1 MGTNSFLK
9 VLPEM
14 VTFLRVAELGSFS
27 AAADLLG
34 MTPSAASRQVK
45 RLEKEIGVQLL
56 QRTTRQLRLTEP
68 GAEAFARC
76 RELVAAAQGAMDI
89 AQRFS
94 KKPSGLVRISAPKAF
109 ARRVLHP
116 HILDFLR
123 RYPEVDVQ
131 LIVQDRDIDPIREGV
146 DLVVRLTT
154 EPPEGLVAR
163 QLMPVAHILCA
174 SPRYLEQHE
183 AIAHPHDLVAHSCL
197 SLGEHERDNHWRF
210 RQGDA
215 EDVEV
220 VVRGRYVSNHSEVR
234 LEAALADLGVACVPA
249 FMAQE
254 ALESGRVVQVL
265 AGWGIPG
272 QLRRARVDSL
282 SAQPLHRAQVPGAH
296 RPFARCTGH
305 RPREEAQFVFSKTR
319 TASGSELTCGM
330 KWSSSA
336 PRITAEISAPSSGFQ
351 VRRTAAMSQ
360 PSRATRTAARAET

>member
-1 MGTNSFLK
+1 LFWASPGPHSHRPEQDYCVVGTNSFLN

-76 RELVAAAQGAMDI
+76 RELVLAAQGTMEIGQQFA
-89 AQRFS
+89 AG
-94 KKPSGLVRISAPKAF
+94 PSGLVRISAPKAF
-109 ARRVLHP
+109 ARRVLHR

-131 LIVQDRDIDPIREGV
+131 LIVADRDIDPIREGV

-163 QLMPVAHILCA
+163 QLMTVEHILCA
-174 SPRYLEQHE
+174 TPAYLARHA
-183 AIAHPHDLVAHSCL
+183 AIGHPGDLLAHSCL

-210 RQGDA
+210 RKKGEEA
-215 EDVEV
+215 AEV
-220 VVRGRYVSNHSEVR
+220 VVRGRYISNHSEVR
-234 LEAALADLGVACVPA
+234 LEGALADLGIACVPA
-249 FMAQE
+249 FIARD
-254 ALESGRVVQVL
+254 ALDAGSVVRVL
-265 AGWGIPG
+265 ADWEFQGNYHGHAYILYPPNRFAAPKCKVLVEHLLG
-272 QLRRARVDSL
+272 AL
-282 SAQPLHRAQVPGAH
+282 SASSAERAPPGA
-296 RPFARCTGH
+296 RN
-305 RPREEAQFVFSKTR
+305 
-319 TASGSELTCGM
+319 
-330 KWSSSA
+330 
-336 PRITAEISAPSSGFQ
+336 
-351 VRRTAAMSQ
+351 
-360 PSRATRTAARAET
+360 

>member
-1 MGTNSFLK
+1 VGPNSFLK

-76 RELVAAAQGAMDI
+76 RELVLAAQGTMEI
-89 AQRFS
+89 AQQFS
-94 KKPSGLVRISAPKAF
+94 TKPGGLVRISAPKAF

-116 HILDFLR
+116 HLLDFLQ

-131 LIVQDRDIDPIREGV
+131 LIVADRDIDPIREGV

-174 SPRYLEQHE
+174 SPRYLAEGE
-183 AIAHPHDLVAHSCL
+183 AIEHPRDLLAHSCL

-210 RQGDA
+210 KRSGGEEA
-215 EDVEV
+215 EV

-234 LEAALADLGVACVPA
+234 LEAALAGLGVACVPV
-249 FMAQE
+249 FMAE
-254 ALESGRVVQVL
+254 GALKDGGVVRVL
-265 AGWGIPG
+265 ADWEFQGNYHGHAYILYPPSRFTAPKCRVLIDHLLDALATG
-272 QLRRARVDSL
+272 RKKKKLSVSSARP
-282 SAQPLHRAQVPGAH
+282 A
-296 RPFARCTGH
+296 
-305 RPREEAQFVFSKTR
+305 RPRA
-319 TASGSELTCGM
+319 GS
-330 KWSSSA
+330 
-336 PRITAEISAPSSGFQ
+336 
-351 VRRTAAMSQ
+351 
-360 PSRATRTAARAET
+360 

>member
-1 MGTNSFLK
+1 VVGTNSFLK

-27 AAADLLG
+27 AAAELLG

-76 RELVAAAQGAMDI
+76 RELVLAAQGAMDI
-89 AQRFS
+89 GAQFAS
-94 KKPSGLVRISAPKAF
+94 KPAGLVRLSAPKAF

-116 HILDFLR
+116 HILAFLR

-131 LIVQDRDIDPIREGV
+131 LVVADRDVDPIREGV

-163 QLMPVAHILCA
+163 RLMAVEHILCA
-174 SPRYLEQHE
+174 TPAYLARHA
-183 AIAHPHDLVAHSCL
+183 AIAQPADLRAHSCL

-210 RQGDA
+210 RRNEEEA
-215 EDVEV
+215 EV
-220 VVRGRYVSNHSEVR
+220 VVRGRYVCNHSEVR

-249 FMAQE
+249 FMARE
-254 ALESGRVVQVL
+254 ALDAGQVVRALADWAFQGNYHGHAYILYPPNRFAAPKCRVL
-265 AGWGIPG
+265 
-272 QLRRARVDSL
+272 VDHL
-282 SAQPLHRAQVPGAH
+282 LGALG
-296 RPFARCTGH
+296 TD
-305 RPREEAQFVFSKTR
+305 
-319 TASGSELTCGM
+319 
-330 KWSSSA
+330 
-336 PRITAEISAPSSGFQ
+336 
-351 VRRTAAMSQ
+351 
-360 PSRATRTAARAET
+360 

>member
-76 RELVAAAQGAMDI
+76 RELVLAAQGTMDV
-89 AQRFS
+89 AQQFS
-94 KKPSGLVRISAPKAF
+94 RKPGGLVRLSAPKAF

-116 HILDFLR
+116 HLLDFLQ

-131 LIVQDRDIDPIREGV
+131 LIVEDRDIDPIREGV

-154 EPPEGLVAR
+154 APPEGLVAR
-163 QLMPVAHILCA
+163 QLMAVEHILCA
-174 SPRYLEQHE
+174 TPRYLAQHE
-183 AIAHPHDLVAHSCL
+183 AIAHPRDLLAHSCL

-210 RQGDA
+210 KKEGEEDA
-215 EDVEV
+215 TA
-220 VVRGRYVSNHSEVR
+220 VVRGRYISNHSEIR
-234 LEAALADLGVACVPA
+234 LEGALAGLGVACVPA
-249 FMAQE
+249 FMARE
-254 ALESGRVVQVL
+254 ALDEGRVVRVL
-265 AGWGIPG
+265 ADWEFQGNYHGHAWILYPPNRFTAPKCRVLIDHLLGALADG
-272 QLRRARVDSL
+272 RGAQLSASSARPARPRARS
-282 SAQPLHRAQVPGAH
+282 
-296 RPFARCTGH
+296 
-305 RPREEAQFVFSKTR
+305 
-319 TASGSELTCGM
+319 
-330 KWSSSA
+330 
-336 PRITAEISAPSSGFQ
+336 
-351 VRRTAAMSQ
+351 
-360 PSRATRTAARAET
+360 

>member
-1 MGTNSFLK
+1 VVGTNSFLK

-76 RELVAAAQGAMDI
+76 RELVLAAQGTMDI

-94 KKPSGLVRISAPKAF
+94 KKPAGLVRISAPKAF

-116 HILDFLR
+116 HILDFLEH
-123 RYPEVDVQ
+123 YPEVDVQ
-131 LIVQDRDIDPIREGV
+131 LIVADRDVDPIREGV

-163 QLMPVAHILCA
+163 RLMPVEHILCA
-174 SPRYLEQHE
+174 TPAYLARHG
-183 AIAHPHDLVAHSCL
+183 AIAHPLDLLAHSCL

-210 RQGDA
+210 RQGS
-215 EDVEV
+215 EETEV

-234 LEAALADLGVACVPA
+234 LDGALAGLGVACVPA
-249 FMAQE
+249 FIARPALDDGSMVRVLADWEFQGNYHGHAFILYPPDRFMAPKCKVLVE
-254 ALESGRVVQVL
+254 HLLGALSGSSSGR
-265 AGWGIPG
+265 ARP
-272 QLRRARVDSL
+272 RARS
-282 SAQPLHRAQVPGAH
+282 
-296 RPFARCTGH
+296 
-305 RPREEAQFVFSKTR
+305 
-319 TASGSELTCGM
+319 
-330 KWSSSA
+330 
-336 PRITAEISAPSSGFQ
+336 
-351 VRRTAAMSQ
+351 
-360 PSRATRTAARAET
+360 

>member
-34 MTPSAASRQVK
+34 VTPSAASRQVK

-94 KKPSGLVRISAPKAF
+94 KKPGGLVRISAPKAF

-116 HILDFLR
+116 HILDFLQ

-163 QLMPVAHILCA
+163 QLMAVEHILCA
-174 SPRYLEQHE
+174 TPAYLARHD
-183 AIAHPHDLVAHSCL
+183 AIAHPHDLRAHSCL

-210 RQGDA
+210 RHGDA
-215 EDVEV
+215 EEAVA

-234 LEAALADLGVACVPA
+234 LEAALAGLGVACLPA

-254 ALESGRVVQVL
+254 ALANGGIVRVL
-265 AGWGIPG
+265 ADWEFQGNYRGHAWILYPPSRFPVPKCRVLIDHLLDALANGREKE
-272 QLRRARVDSL
+272 LSASSARRA
-282 SAQPLHRAQVPGAH
+282 PPRA
-296 RPFARCTGH
+296 
-305 RPREEAQFVFSKTR
+305 
-319 TASGSELTCGM
+319 AS
-330 KWSSSA
+330 
-336 PRITAEISAPSSGFQ
+336 
-351 VRRTAAMSQ
+351 
-360 PSRATRTAARAET
+360 

>member
-68 GAEAFARC
+68 GGEALARC

-116 HILDFLR
+116 HILDFLQ

-215 EDVEV
+215 EEAEV

-265 AGWGIPG
+265 AGWEFQGNYGGHAWILYPPS
-272 QLRRARVDSL
+272 RFTVPKCRVLIDHLLDALATGPEKKL
-282 SAQPLHRAQVPGAH
+282 S
-296 RPFARCTGH
+296 
-305 RPREEAQFVFSKTR
+305 
-319 TASGSELTCGM
+319 
-330 KWSSSA
+330 SSSA
-336 PRITAEISAPSSGFQ
+336 RRGPPR
-351 VRRTAAMSQ
+351 AAS
-360 PSRATRTAARAET
+360 